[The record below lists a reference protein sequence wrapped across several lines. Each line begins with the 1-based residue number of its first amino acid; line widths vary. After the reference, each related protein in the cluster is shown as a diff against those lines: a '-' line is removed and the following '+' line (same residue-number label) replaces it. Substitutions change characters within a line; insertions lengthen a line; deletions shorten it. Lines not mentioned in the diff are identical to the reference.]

1 MRTSPAL
8 ALIVLTLSAAAAQTP
23 SIRTGTQI
31 VIVDVTVT
39 DSHGNPV
46 HNLKPADFNL
56 LEDGK
61 PQNIVRFE
69 EHSAPSVTTP
79 PKLEPP
85 LKLDPGIFTNYSPA
99 PVDRPLNI
107 VLLDTLNTPLK
118 DQAYVRNQM
127 LAFLKTLQPGTN
139 IAIFGL
145 TTRLI
150 LLQGFT
156 SDPTVLRSALEHKK
170 SNPRSST
177 LLNDPIGTE
186 TMSDQMA
193 DSMGSD
199 PAAAQV
205 IANLQQFEANLAAIQ
220 DQMRTV
226 YTLDAMNQLG
236 RYLSSFPGRKN
247 LIWFSG
253 SFPISILPN
262 ADDPSTVQFTADK
275 EFQDTTNLLT
285 RGQVAVYPVDAR
297 GLFVPPMMDASN
309 SGSRYVRNQR
319 AFSQDLIK
327 FSSQTVA
334 EHATMLEMAEA
345 TGGKAFRNTNDLKS
359 AVQNAIDAGSNF
371 YTLVYTPTNKDWN
384 SRYRKIAVKTSIQNV
399 QLIYRHGY
407 YAYAPQSAM
416 AATNSQTAPTGYDA
430 MRSAMQRG
438 GPVPTEILFKARVV
452 ASPDTSDKAAG
463 TTTTAPSI
471 KGPFRQY
478 TVNYAALPSNVSIP
492 TGDDG
497 NHVLALQ
504 FVVIAYDR
512 DGKALSSVNNPISI
526 SLKPADYEGMM
537 SGGIKYAQQ
546 ISVPAKGETFLRIGI
561 HDLIG
566 NKVGAIEIPASAA
579 PSQKP

>member
-1 MRTSPAL
+1 MRTSPVL
-8 ALIVLTLSAAAAQTP
+8 ALIVLTLSAAAQTP

-31 VIVDVTVT
+31 VIVDVAVT

-46 HNLKPADFNL
+46 RNLKSADFNL
-56 LEDGK
+56 LEDGR

-79 PKLEPP
+79 PKLGPP
-85 LKLDPGIFTNYSPA
+85 LKLDPGIFTNYSAA
-99 PVDRPLNI
+99 PIDRPLNI

-118 DQAYVRNQM
+118 DQVYVRNQM

-156 SDPTVLRSALEHKK
+156 SDPAVLRNALEHKK

-193 DSMGSD
+193 DAMGND

-220 DQMRTV
+220 DQMRTI

-285 RGQVAVYPVDAR
+285 RSQVAVYPVDAR

-309 SGSRYVRNQR
+309 SGSRYARNQR

-327 FSSQTVA
+327 FSSQTAA
-334 EHATMLEMAEA
+334 EHATMLEMADA

-384 SRYRKIAVKTSIQNV
+384 SKYRKISVKTSTQGA
-399 QLIYRHGY
+399 QLTYRHGY

-416 AATNSQTAPTGYDA
+416 AATNSQAAPSGYDA

-452 ASPDTSDKAAG
+452 ASPDTSDRAAG
-463 TTTTAPSI
+463 TTTTAPST

-478 TVNYAALPSNVSIP
+478 TVNYAALPSNVSMP

-526 SLKPADYEGMM
+526 SLKPADYEGIM

-546 ISVPAKGETFLRIGI
+546 ISVPTKGETFLRIGI

-579 PSQKP
+579 PSYKP

>member
-1 MRTSPAL
+1 MRTSPVL
-8 ALIVLTLSAAAAQTP
+8 ALIVLTLSAAAQTP

-39 DSHGNPV
+39 DSRGNAV
-46 HNLKPADFNL
+46 HNLKPAHFTL

-79 PKLEPP
+79 PKLGPS
-85 LKLDPGIFTNYSPA
+85 LKLDPGIFTNYTAA

-118 DQAYVRNQM
+118 DQTYVRNQM

-156 SDPTVLRSALEHKK
+156 SDPAVLRNALEHKK
-170 SNPRSST
+170 SNPRSSS

-186 TMSDQMA
+186 TMSDQMDA
-193 DSMGSD
+193 TMGGD

-220 DQMRTV
+220 DQMRTI

-285 RGQVAVYPVDAR
+285 RSQVAVYPIDAR

-319 AFSQDLIK
+319 AFSQDLIR
-327 FSSQTVA
+327 FSSQTNA

-384 SRYRKIAVKTSIQNV
+384 SRYRKISLKNSTQNV
-399 QLIYRHGY
+399 QLTYRHGY
-407 YAYAPQSAM
+407 YAYAPQNSM
-416 AATNSQTAPTGYDA
+416 AATNSQAVPSGYDA

-438 GPVPTEILFKARVV
+438 GPVPTEILFKAQVLS
-452 ASPDTSDKAAG
+452 SPDTSDKAAG
-463 TTTTAPSI
+463 TTTTAPST

-478 TVNYAALPSNVSIP
+478 TVNYAALPSNVSLP
-492 TGDDG
+492 TEGNG
-497 NHVLALQ
+497 NHVLAVQ

-512 DGKALSSVNNPISI
+512 DGKALSSVNNPISV
-526 SLKPADYEGMM
+526 SLKPADYEGLM
-537 SGGIKYAQQ
+537 SGGIKYSQQ

>member
-8 ALIVLTLSAAAAQTP
+8 ALIVLTLSAAAQTP

-39 DSHGNPV
+39 DSRGNAV
-46 HNLKPADFNL
+46 HNLKPADFTL

-79 PKLEPP
+79 AKLGPS
-85 LKLDPGIFTNYSPA
+85 LKLDPGIFTNYTAA

-118 DQAYVRNQM
+118 DQTYVRNQM

-156 SDPTVLRSALEHKK
+156 SDPAVLRNALEHKK
-170 SNPRSST
+170 SNPRSSS

-186 TMSDQMA
+186 TMSDQMDA
-193 DSMGSD
+193 AMGGD

-205 IANLQQFEANLAAIQ
+205 IVNLQQFEANLAAIQ

-262 ADDPSTVQFTADK
+262 ADDPSTIQFTADK

-285 RGQVAVYPVDAR
+285 RSQVAVYPIDAR

-309 SGSRYVRNQR
+309 SGSRYARNQR

-327 FSSQTVA
+327 FSSQTAA

-384 SRYRKIAVKTSIQNV
+384 SKYRKISLKSSTQNV
-399 QLIYRHGY
+399 QLTYRHGY
-407 YAYAPQSAM
+407 YAYAPQSSM
-416 AATNSQTAPTGYDA
+416 AATNSQTVPSGYDA

-438 GPVPTEILFKARVV
+438 GPVPTEILFKAQVLG
-452 ASPDTSDKAAG
+452 SPTISDKAVG
-463 TTTTAPSI
+463 TTTTAPST

-478 TVNYAALPSNVSIP
+478 TVNYAALPSNVSLP
-492 TGDDG
+492 TEDNG
-497 NHVLALQ
+497 NHVLAVQ

-512 DGKALSSVNNPISI
+512 DGKALSSVNNPISV
-526 SLKPADYEGMM
+526 SLKPTDYEGMM
-537 SGGIKYAQQ
+537 SGGIKYSQQ

-566 NKVGAIEIPASAA
+566 NKVGAIEIPTSAV
-579 PSQKP
+579 PPQKP

>member
-1 MRTSPAL
+1 MRTSPVL
-8 ALIVLTLSAAAAQTP
+8 ALIVLTLSAAAQTP

-31 VIVDVTVT
+31 VIVDVAVT

-46 HNLKPADFNL
+46 RNLKSADFNL
-56 LEDGK
+56 LEDGR

-79 PKLEPP
+79 PKLGPP
-85 LKLDPGIFTNYSPA
+85 LKLDPGIFTNYSAA
-99 PVDRPLNI
+99 PIDRPLNI

-118 DQAYVRNQM
+118 DQVYVRNQM

-156 SDPTVLRSALEHKK
+156 SDPAVLRNALEHKK
-170 SNPRSST
+170 SNPKSST

-193 DSMGSD
+193 DAMGND
-199 PAAAQV
+199 PTAAQV

-220 DQMRTV
+220 DQMRTI

-285 RGQVAVYPVDAR
+285 RSQVAVYPVDAR

-309 SGSRYVRNQR
+309 SGSRYARNQR

-327 FSSQTVA
+327 FSSQTAA
-334 EHATMLEMAEA
+334 EHATMLEMADA

-384 SRYRKIAVKTSIQNV
+384 SKYRKISVKTSTQGA
-399 QLIYRHGY
+399 QLTYRHGY

-416 AATNSQTAPTGYDA
+416 AATNSQAAPSGYDA

-452 ASPDTSDKAAG
+452 ASPDTSDRAAG
-463 TTTTAPSI
+463 TTTTAPST

-478 TVNYAALPSNVSIP
+478 TVNYAALPSNVSMP

-526 SLKPADYEGMM
+526 SLKPADYEGIM

-579 PSQKP
+579 PSYKP